1 MSYYNTS
8 ALATAI
14 VVDPRD
20 PDFLNILP
28 SCIDY
33 AEHRLYAE
41 LDLLNAVTRI
51 SAPSEREQS

>member
-1 MSYYNTS
+1 MSYTYNTN
-8 ALATAI
+8 ALAI

-20 PDFLNILP
+20 SDFLNILP

-33 AEHRLYAE
+33 AEQRLYAE
-41 LDLLNAVTRI
+41 SDLLNAVTRI